1 MTTLFE
7 GFSTLP
13 SYVQDSYRAGT
24 ISDSNWG
31 GKFLTLTDK
40 WKNPINSK
48 IMDSDYFNWVMSP
61 DYMTYMHRLRSGN
74 SVKNT
79 SDPASLDALLKY
91 FKNMDAWDAMKLQ
104 WKMNPMGT
112 TMGLVGGGAGLAG
125 SIWSAFQ
132 NYKTSKQM
140 MDLEQDKYN
149 LQKQAYEANEA
160 RNQEKFNWLRQARAT
175 SQL

>member
-1 MTTLFE
+1 MATLFE
-7 GFSTLP
+7 GFNTLP
-13 SYVQDSYRAGT
+13 SYVQDSYKAGT
-24 ISDSNWG
+24 LKDNDWG
-31 GKFLTLTDK
+31 GKFNTMAYKL
-40 WKNPINSK
+40 KNSPAMN
-48 IMDSDYFNWVMSP
+48 SDYFNWVMSP

-79 SDPASLDALLKY
+79 SDPASLDALLKH
-91 FKNMDAWDAMKLQ
+91 FENMDAWDAMKLQ

-112 TMGLVGGGAGLAG
+112 TMGLIGGGAGLAG